1 MVRGELKGK
10 DTGRIRDSLHNL
22 RDVQSSLNKENKKD
36 VKLYPGRKTSER
48 EAVKSKKGKTGK
60 TGKTAKKEGERK
72 TIPELEA
79 EESIRRACEAI
90 NNAIISDKPPA
101 SAATVNKAAM
111 EIKKAVIRCGRI

>member
-48 EAVKSKKGKTGK
+48 EAVKSKKGK